1 MVECQDS
8 TVEPLLG
15 LLAMGGADKT
25 DKNMNLNR
33 VQMVAGAAPTYALRE
48 GEDLQPALRCE
59 AVEGVVALELAQR
72 LELVRCG
79 AQHVGVNTQ
88 PREQEGHRVQ
98 GVRGAH
104 RGSGR

>member
-15 LLAMGGADKT
+15 LLAMGGA

-59 AVEGVVALELAQR
+59 AALRRAAVALALALRMRQR
-72 LELVRCG
+72 LVRLPLRRCD
-79 AQHVGVNTQ
+79 
-88 PREQEGHRVQ
+88 RVVQ
-98 GVRGAH
+98 RAH
-104 RGSGR
+104 SACAS